1 MIITTHHTY
10 PDLLFT
16 GGRLAA
22 TDWDSDSHARAVA
35 ATVRGD
41 ADAIVLR
48 VSVDGYP
55 HARGLMPG
63 GIGWTTKNDL
73 IQN

>member
-22 TDWDSDSHARAVA
+22 TDWDSDNASRAVA
-35 ATVRGD
+35 ATVRLDND
-41 ADAIVLR
+41 AVVLR
-48 VSVDGYP
+48 VSINGKTS
-55 HARGLMPG
+55 ARGLMPAG
-63 GIGWTTKNDL
+63 LGWTTVGEL
-73 IQN
+73 IA